1 MEAYDVAVIGG
12 GPAGLSTATSAS
24 KLHVDTILFEEHE
37 SIGLPWHCAGI
48 VSSNRLRSLHI
59 DGVEEAIL
67 ARFDTVDVYLSLR
80 HAFSIRSITPQLVL
94 DRVAFDRLLAEKASS
109 LGVELRL
116 GSRVKSLRY
125 KPGGLI
131 DVDAGSDGCRCR
143 VAVLAEGLPGVL
155 AGKLGFDVRRLKPL
169 PSIQYLVH
177 VDPSSLPRAVE
188 VHLLP
193 AVSPPFFLWV
203 IPIDESLCRVG
214 LASGD
219 AKKLKLLIEGFLSK
233 RFKSWR
239 MLSESRW
246 AIPVGGPLHRTVGER
261 ILLVGD
267 VAGQVKPTTGGGII
281 SSIVCGM
288 IAGKVSALASIEN
301 DYTLLD
307 KYEALWRRFFGFNF
321 KIQRIVRGVVD
332 RASWRILSSVV
343 ESISMEYG
351 VLEVADLDTQI
362 DLIFKLASSPNLVSR
377 VARSFASALA

>member
-1 MEAYDVAVIGG
+1 METYDVAVIGG
-12 GPAGLSTATSAS
+12 GPAGLSTAISAS
-24 KLHVDTILFEEHE
+24 KLYVDTILFEEHE

-48 VSSNRLRSLHI
+48 VSSSRLRSLRI

-109 LGVELRL
+109 LDVELKL
-116 GSRVKSLRY
+116 GSRVKSLTY
-125 KPGGLI
+125 TPDGLI
-131 DVDAGSDGCRCR
+131 DVNTGSDKCRCR
-143 VAVLAEGLPGVL
+143 VAVLAEGLPGIL
-155 AGKLGFDVRRLKPL
+155 AGKLGFNVRRLKPL

-177 VDPSSLPRAVE
+177 VDPSSTLGAVE

-193 AVSPPFFLWV
+193 AISPPFFLWV

-246 AIPVGGPLHRTVGER
+246 AISVGGPLHRTVRKR

-281 SSIVCGM
+281 SSMVCGM
-288 IAGKVSALASIEN
+288 IAGRVSAIASIED

-307 KYEALWRRFFGFNF
+307 RYEALWRRFFGFNF
-321 KIQRIVRGVVD
+321 KIQKMVRGIVD
-332 RASWRILSSVV
+332 RTSWRILSSIV
-343 ESISMEYG
+343 ESISREYG
-351 VLEVADLDTQI
+351 DLEVADLDMQI
-362 DLIFKLASSPNLVSR
+362 DLIFKLASSPNLISR
-377 VARSFASALA
+377 IARNLASALA